1 MSSTRK
7 IPVLDLNLAEDPS
20 TRGLLLDQLHDALFN
35 IGFLYIS
42 NHGVSEE
49 IISALSEKLPTLF
62 HLPPERKREL
72 SKTESPQFLGFS
84 DFAQEATQGKLD
96 LREQYD
102 LATELPEV
110 YQKDAVPNDRGRNF
124 SNLYWRLRGPNVWPS
139 ENEVPGFK
147 KAANEFVHL
156 VEEAFGIPRGTFDG
170 FFNEDAASTAAD
182 PNPESDFLPPQHRL
196 RLNFYPAMPPE
207 QEGQG
212 VGPHK
217 DMAGWLTF
225 LHQVGSE
232 CALDVQG
239 RDGSWISVD
248 PIPNTLV
255 VNLGY
260 AFEAATEGAARATVH
275 RVRAPS
281 QKDRYS
287 IPFFMGLPLE
297 LKLSEVRSFI
307 PESVK
312 AMRRKELENGEW
324 AIDKKIETFLDPRWD
339 SIGESVLRRF
349 IRGYKETALKFYG
362 QEVYQYYTQ

>member
-7 IPVLDLNLAEDPS
+7 IPVLDLKLAEHPS

-35 IGFLYIS
+35 VGFLYIS

-49 IISALSEKLPTLF
+49 IIK
-62 HLPPERKREL
+62 RKREW
-72 SKTESPQFLGFS
+72 SKTKSPQFLGFS
-84 DFAQEATQGKLD
+84 DFAQEVTQGKLD

-102 LATELPEV
+102 IATELPEV

-139 ENEVPGFK
+139 ENEVPGFE

-156 VEEAFGIPRGTFDG
+156 
-170 FFNEDAASTAAD
+170 
-182 PNPESDFLPPQHRL
+182 HRL

-217 DMAGWLTF
+217 DMAGWLIF
-225 LHQVGSE
+225 LH
-232 CALDVQG
+232 QG

-297 LKLSEVRSFI
+297 LNLSEVRSFI
-307 PESVK
+307 PESVRT
-312 AMRRKELENGEW
+312 MRCKELEN
-324 AIDKKIETFLDPRWD
+324 
-339 SIGESVLRRF
+339 
-349 IRGYKETALKFYG
+349 ALKFYG